1 MRAQRGLRR
10 LPVALYDDLIIRID
24 PTNPQWESYAVPNYT
39 QLADILQA
47 LNRPKDALVDYQKAF
62 DASRDLAVRALGNSD
77 LLEKL
82 AVAGKTLGDH
92 ANGLAR
98 IEAYRTSTLT
108 LRRLFE
114 TANGATTVRRRL

>member
-1 MRAQRGLRR
+1 MGVLRG
-10 LPVALYDDLIIRID
+10 
-24 PTNPQWESYAVPNYT
+24 PNYT

-47 LNRPKDALVDYQKAF
+47 LNRPKDALVYYQKAF

-82 AVAGKTLGDH
+82 ALAGKTLGDH

-98 IEAYRTSTLT
+98 IEASRTSTLT
-108 LRRLFE
+108 LRPVRDRQRRDY
-114 TANGATTVRRRL
+114 GAAPAVNS